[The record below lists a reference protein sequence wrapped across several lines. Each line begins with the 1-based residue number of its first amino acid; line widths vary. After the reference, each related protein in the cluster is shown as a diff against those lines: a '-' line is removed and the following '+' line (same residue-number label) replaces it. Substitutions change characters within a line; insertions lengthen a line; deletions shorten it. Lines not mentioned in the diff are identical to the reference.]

1 METGVPL
8 WRTSAEPFEGQYA
21 IVRRCYKSGTRNLP
35 LQVLQNTFTRVKHVS
50 FYGKKKK
57 MLVHKA
63 TKSKRIAND
72 LILLK
77 DDSFAQVMNDT
88 TPYHAHPILT
98 SVYQPD
104 LGFRLPW
111 HVTLLHTYRGVDT
124 MTMRIVNEDEI
135 VGKALLCG
143 NVLSGNY
150 QEWFMSKKDC

>member
-1 METGVPL
+1 MTIALFVFLVRLYDVRE
-8 WRTSAEPFEGQYA
+8 EGFQDGLLLL
-21 IVRRCYKSGTRNLP
+21 SGTR
-35 LQVLQNTFTRVKHVS
+35 V
-50 FYGKKKK
+50 
-57 MLVHKA
+57 
-63 TKSKRIAND
+63 KRIAND

-88 TPYHAHPILT
+88 PPYHAHPILT